1 MLLTKLS
8 MVKYIANAIT
18 SLRIIGSVV
27 LLFFDVSSLPFYIT
41 YLLCGF
47 SDMIDGT
54 IARKTNAVTE
64 FGSKLDT
71 VADFVFVAVCL
82 IKLLPLIH
90 ISVWLLTWI
99 AVIAVFKTVNFA
111 RGFVRRKKL
120 VALHTVLNKATGTL
134 LFLLP
139 FTLQSVE
146 PTYSFAVVYIIATI
160 AAIHEGYYK
169 REMINKNLMER
180 IMGKKLSEIRLEGL
194 DEH

>member
-1 MLLTKLS
+1 MKLTKH
-8 MVKYIANAIT
+8 IANIIT
-18 SLRIIGSVV
+18 SCRILCSMGILCFPAFSPG
-27 LLFFDVSSLPFYIT
+27 FYIM
-41 YLLCGF
+41 YFLCGF

-99 AVIAVFKTVNFA
+99 AVIAVIKATNIVW
-111 RGFVRRKKL
+111 GLVCRKKL
-120 VALHTVLNKATGTL
+120 VDYHSVFNKATGLL

-146 PTYSFAVVYIIATI
+146 PTYSFAVVCIIATI
-160 AAIHEGYYK
+160 AAFQEGYDTIK
-169 REMINKNLMER
+169 TNNE
-180 IMGKKLSEIRLEGL
+180 
-194 DEH
+194 